1 MGAAERRPEAR
12 LKIRLRESSM
22 RAQFVDVKGVNTRY
36 LSAGEG
42 NAIVL
47 LHGVGMS
54 GDCFH
59 RNIDALAKSS
69 FVVAPDMLGHGFTA
83 YPGFGGLPPPLA
95 MARHVVAL
103 TESIGIERCCVVGS
117 SLGGLVAA
125 LMFFERPALV
135 DKLVLAAS
143 SSCINTPAQQE
154 AVLKASAANALNAM
168 KDPSLA
174 GLRRRLR
181 NIVFADSGVSEELL
195 LVQLTSYAYPDRAV
209 AYTDTINEFI
219 DAIFVSEGQVSHRLN
234 ELTIPVLMVAG
245 RDDIRTPVD
254 RQTEGVRR
262 FPSAELKI
270 YEQCGHFPFLEHP
283 MRFHDDLNAFLQR

>member
-1 MGAAERRPEAR
+1 
-12 LKIRLRESSM
+12 M
-22 RAQFVDVKGVNTRY
+22 RAQFIDVRGVNTRY

-42 NAIVL
+42 DAIVL

-59 RNIDALAKSS
+59 RNIEALAEHA

-83 YPGFGGLPPPLA
+83 YPGFGGFPPPLA
-95 MARHVVAL
+95 MAKHVVAL
-103 TESIGIERCCVVGS
+103 IESLGIEKCCIVGS

-125 LMFFERPALV
+125 LAFFERPTLV
-135 DKLVLAAS
+135 KKLVLAAS

-174 GLRRRLR
+174 ALRRRLR
-181 NIVFADSGVSEELL
+181 NIVFADSGVSEEML

-209 AYTDTINEFI
+209 AYADTINQIIET
-219 DAIFVSEGQVSHRLN
+219 IFVPAGQVSHRLG
-234 ELTIPVLMVAG
+234 ELSVPVLMVAG
-245 RDDIRTPVD
+245 RNDIRTPVE
-254 RQTEGVRR
+254 RQIEGVTR
-262 FPSAELKI
+262 FRSAHLKI

-283 MRFHDDLNAFLQR
+283 PRFHDDLSAFLQE